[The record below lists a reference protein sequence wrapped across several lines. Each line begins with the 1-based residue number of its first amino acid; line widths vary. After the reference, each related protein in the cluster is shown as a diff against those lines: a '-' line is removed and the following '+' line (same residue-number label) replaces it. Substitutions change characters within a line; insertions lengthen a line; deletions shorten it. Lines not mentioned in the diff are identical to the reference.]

1 MLKFVLIFLTALS
14 SLNILRE
21 ILNIVKVF
29 RRGEEYKRPWY
40 MTLIS
45 MLSISFLITVMIIG
59 I

>member
-29 RRGEEYKRPWY
+29 RRGEEYNRPWY
-40 MTLIS
+40 MTLLS